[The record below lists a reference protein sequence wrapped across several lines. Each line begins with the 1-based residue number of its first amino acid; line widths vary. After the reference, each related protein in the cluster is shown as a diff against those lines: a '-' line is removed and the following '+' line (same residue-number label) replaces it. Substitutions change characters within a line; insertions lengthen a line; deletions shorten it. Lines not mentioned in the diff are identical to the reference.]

1 MTARISTGSLVATG
15 VLFLVALPASATTI
29 TDCRHQIE
37 ALVYATKGVDFKTQ
51 KDEDGLVAK
60 LKESWL
66 KLDVMKIDD
75 ANQKIGDYKTK
86 LNQLNSQNKILEA
99 TGYSDLTNGAN
110 GVLYCIANIGK

>member
-1 MTARISTGSLVATG
+1 MAMPKPLIVFATTGALLTASPLG
-15 VLFLVALPASATTI
+15 ATTI
-29 TDCRHQIE
+29 TDCRNQID

-99 TGYSDLTNGAN
+99 TGYSELTNGAN